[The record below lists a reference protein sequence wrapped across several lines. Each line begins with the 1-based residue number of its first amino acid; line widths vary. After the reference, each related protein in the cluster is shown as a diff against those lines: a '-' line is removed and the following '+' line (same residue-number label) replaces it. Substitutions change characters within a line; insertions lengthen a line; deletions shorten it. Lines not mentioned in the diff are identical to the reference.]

1 MKQGS
6 LFEQINDAATGRAEY
21 HFDGETIE
29 SERDNPRLSRQLDR
43 VRDLMMDGQWR
54 SLAMIAEA
62 VGGSEAG
69 VSARL
74 RDLRKPRFGEWTVQR
89 EYQDEGLWLYRVA
102 K

>member
-1 MKQGS
+1 MKQGN
-6 LFEQINDAATGRAEY
+6 LFNVVNDAATGRTEY
-21 HFDGETIE
+21 RFDGETVE
-29 SERDNPRLSRQLDR
+29 PERDCPRLSRQLDL
-43 VRDLMMDGQWR
+43 VRELMLDGAWR
-54 SLAMIAEA
+54 SLATIALE

-89 EYQDEGLWLYRVA
+89 EYQDNGLWLYRVA